1 METVNLAEGVTVG
14 RGSLLVPEAFQSTL
28 IANISQALLSEREPP
43 CLLRAPTGSGKT
55 FMLSQCMQQIGQSS
69 DANVIWLW
77 FVPFSNLVMQTMDAL
92 KSTAPGLA
100 PVLLADGLNQEPQA
114 GQALIST
121 TQGVSRKMWRRADY
135 DEGGSEEKLTLAQ
148 FKTRAKAKQLRIGV
162 VVDEAHIALDNAT
175 EFGRFVHWLA
185 PDYLAM
191 ATATPKS
198 DRINTFL
205 HHSGR
210 SSFESF
216 NVSRDDVIEARLNKA
231 YVQAVV
237 YDLSAQIKQVADLK
251 LTLLRQAW
259 KRNQWLKNQLSD
271 AGITSMTPL
280 LLVQVANG
288 AGTIEE
294 AETLLIRNIGV
305 SPHVIGKHSADE
317 PNPTMMGAIA
327 NDPNIEV
334 LIFKQSAGTGFDA
347 PRAFVLASLK
357 PVSDADFAMQFIG
370 RVMRVAK
377 PIREA
382 FATAKDI
389 PDNLNTAYVYLGDA
403 DAQAGFQAAVKTT
416 MAVKSQLEGQVEKM
430 QERSTRS
437 GARTFTNRPTPQGEI
452 SHNFPPSAPRSSDV
466 QQRSTAQHSDTH
478 TRHRKPTD
486 TEPDTPPLSRQGG
499 LDLIGGDDL
508 DEVQSDNT
516 PQRPSPHAAESWDE
530 WVSHLNEHG
539 ISVYPLRRHFPEVP
553 DALESEVRPDALD
566 MASLIVKV
574 ATRLQISN
582 DDQQQ
587 AIRLACGK
595 HRESERRIE
604 LTRPDSIEER
614 KVSIALDRNALAREA
629 AIQMA
634 GLPMLE
640 DEDRKKLINTLAK
653 RLTPPI
659 EQALL
664 DSDGDADELDSAQVQ
679 RLARYAAHWV
689 VCTHRVALEEGLW
702 EEVSQHSK
710 LVPSEPLPD
719 GYLFPTEVGLNPS
732 TKHLYGIMP
741 PQKDAAGDIEQLLD
755 YESRQFA
762 RNRHWTIGTSVVRSI
777 LMDNDFFLNKDEK
790 AFAEALDRADFV
802 AWWFR
807 NPDRKPFSVRLV
819 RGEHRNN
826 FYPDFV
832 VCVSHLPGDKPLQRL
847 VETKHDIKDIRNK
860 SSHTPRKYGDVVF
873 ITKDKDRYHLVEKNG
888 LLGEEVNF
896 TRLDALYQKFQHT
909 SP

>member
-1 METVNLAEGVTVG
+1 METVNLATGLTVG

-28 IANISQALLSEREPP
+28 ITNITQALLSEREPP

-55 FMLSQCMQQIGQSS
+55 FMLSQCMQQIGQSP
-69 DANVIWLW
+69 DTQVIWLW

-92 KSTAPGLA
+92 KSTAPGFA
-100 PVLLADGLNQEPQA
+100 PVLLTDGLNQEPQA

-121 TQGVSRKMWRRADY
+121 TQGVSRSMWRKAEY

-148 FKTRAKAKQLRIGV
+148 FKTRAKANQLRIGV

-175 EFGRFVHWLA
+175 EFGRFVNWLA

-259 KRNQWLKNQLSD
+259 KRNQWLKGQLSD

-288 AGTIEE
+288 AGAIEE
-294 AETLLIRNIGV
+294 AETLLIRSLGV

-334 LIFKQSAGTGFDA
+334 LIFKQPAGTGFDA

-357 PVSDADFAMQFIG
+357 PVSDPDFAMQFIG

-377 PIREA
+377 PIRETFSTSQA
-382 FATAKDI
+382 I
-389 PDNLNTAYVYLGDA
+389 PDDLNTAYVYLGDA

-430 QERSTRS
+430 QERTTRS
-437 GARTFTNRPTPQGEI
+437 GARTFTNRPTPQGELN
-452 SHNFPPSAPRSSDV
+452 HNFPPPAPAGSDSGNTQR
-466 QQRSTAQHSDTH
+466 QQGATQGAGSTGV
-478 TRHRKPTD
+478 PTGNTSPGD
-486 TEPDTPPLSRQGG
+486 QRG
-499 LDLIGGDDL
+499 LDLLGGDEL
-508 DEVQSDNT
+508 DEVQRDST
-516 PQRPSPHAAESWDE
+516 PPRPSPHAATSWDE
-530 WVSHLNEHG
+530 WVSHLSDHG
-539 ISVYPLRRHFPEVP
+539 ISVYPLRRQFPEVP
-553 DALESEVRPDALD
+553 NALESEARPDALD
-566 MASLIVKV
+566 MTSLIVKV
-574 ATRLQISN
+574 ATRLPIAQ
-582 DDQQQ
+582 DAQQQ
-587 AIRLACGK
+587 AIRLAFGK

-629 AIQMA
+629 AIQME

-640 DEDRKKLINTLAK
+640 DEDRKNLVNTLAK

-659 EQALL
+659 E
-664 DSDGDADELDSAQVQ
+664 
-679 RLARYAAHWV
+679 
-689 VCTHRVALEEGLW
+689 
-702 EEVSQHSK
+702 
-710 LVPSEPLPD
+710 
-719 GYLFPTEVGLNPS
+719 
-732 TKHLYGIMP
+732 P
-741 PQKDAAGDIEQLLD
+741 P
-755 YESRQFA
+755 
-762 RNRHWTIGTSVVRSI
+762 
-777 LMDNDFFLNKDEK
+777 
-790 AFAEALDRADFV
+790 
-802 AWWFR
+802 
-807 NPDRKPFSVRLV
+807 
-819 RGEHRNN
+819 
-826 FYPDFV
+826 
-832 VCVSHLPGDKPLQRL
+832 
-847 VETKHDIKDIRNK
+847 
-860 SSHTPRKYGDVVF
+860 
-873 ITKDKDRYHLVEKNG
+873 
-888 LLGEEVNF
+888 
-896 TRLDALYQKFQHT
+896 
-909 SP
+909 